1 MRKAKRVAIMLD
13 LDWPY
18 KRHAGIF
25 SGTQQYAQE
34 HGWEPIV
41 DEYADDTLPVRSGMP
56 IPYDGVIARATKKL
70 AQRARRLKIPVVNVW
85 RSSPVWS
92 DLPGV
97 FPDFSDI
104 GRLRAEHLLAR
115 GFRRFAALTAKNDRA
130 SALSLEAF
138 ASTVQEIGSSCIE
151 AKIPL
156 NTSSTLKLWRKTER
170 TIAAWMDEW
179 ILPIGV
185 YVDSES
191 EGRIVAQMCRNR
203 KWRVPQDVAII
214 AGANEETICEHLR
227 PTLTSVEIGYV
238 RIGYEAAQLL
248 DRLMDGAAAPDK
260 PILLPAQGIV
270 VREST
275 DFVAVDNEL
284 IASALAF
291 IAANSHQPIGQDDV
305 SKAVNTQTRTLQR
318 HFRKYLGRPIA
329 SEIRRVRIERAK
341 RELTQSNRTMTQ
353 VARAAGFGESMRM
366 YEVFRRELGVT
377 PSQYRKER
385 QVVRGR

>member
-1 MRKAKRVAIMLD
+1 MPKERRVAIMLD

-34 HGWEPIV
+34 KGWESIV
-41 DEYADDTLPVRSGMP
+41 DEYADDTLPVRSGKP
-56 IPYDGVIARATKKL
+56 IPYDGIIARATKKL
-70 AQRARRLKIPVVNVW
+70 AERAKRLKIPVVNVW
-85 RSSPVWS
+85 LSSPVWNE
-92 DLPGV
+92 LPGV
-97 FPDFSDI
+97 FPDYSNI
-104 GRLRAEHLLAR
+104 ARLRAEHLLAR
-115 GFRRFAALTAKNDRA
+115 GFRRFAVLTPKNDRA
-130 SALSLEAF
+130 SARTVSSFTA
-138 ASTVQEIGSSCIE
+138 AVQEAGCACNA

-156 NTSSTLKLWRKTER
+156 NPSSTLNLWRKTER
-170 TIAAWMDEW
+170 TISEWMDEW
-179 ILPIGV
+179 VLPIGV

-214 AGANEETICEHLR
+214 AGANEETICENVR
-227 PTLTSVEIGYV
+227 PTLTSVEVGFE
-238 RIGYEAAQLL
+238 RIGYEAARVL
-248 DRLMDGAAAPDK
+248 DGLMDGGAPPDK

-275 DFVAVDNEL
+275 DFMAVDNAL

-291 IAANSHQPIGQDDV
+291 IAGKSHLPIGQDDV
-305 SKAVNTQTRTLQR
+305 AEAMNTQTRTLQR

-341 RELTQSNRTMTQ
+341 RELTQSHRTLDQ
-353 VARAAGFGESMRM
+353 IARNVGFGEAMRM

-385 QVVRGR
+385 KI

>member
-1 MRKAKRVAIMLD
+1 MPKARRVAIMLD

-18 KRHAGIF
+18 KRHAGVF

-34 HGWEPIV
+34 NGWEPIV

-56 IPYDGVIARATKKL
+56 IPYDGIIARATKKL
-70 AQRARRLKIPVVNVW
+70 AQRAKRLKIPVINVW
-85 RSSPVWS
+85 LSSPVCRE
-92 DLPGV
+92 LPGV
-97 FPDFSDI
+97 FPDFADM

-115 GFRRFAALTAKNDRA
+115 GLRRFAALTPKNDRA
-130 SALSLEAF
+130 SALSVNAF
-138 ASTVQEIGSSCIE
+138 AAAVHEAGSPCI
-151 AKIPL
+151 AVKIPL
-156 NTSSTLKLWRKTER
+156 NTSSTLNLWRKTER
-170 TIAAWMDEW
+170 TIAAWMDQW

-227 PTLTSVEIGYV
+227 PTLTSVEVGYE
-238 RIGYEAAQLL
+238 RIGYEAARLL
-248 DRLMDGAAAPDK
+248 DRLMDGVATPDE

-275 DFVAVDNEL
+275 DFMAVDNEL
-284 IASALAF
+284 IASALEF
-291 IAANSHQPIGQDDV
+291 IAGKSHLAISQDDV

-341 RELTQSNRTMTQ
+341 RELTQSDRTLGQ
-353 VARAAGFGESMRM
+353 IARDVGFGEPMRM

-385 QVVRGR
+385 QVGRGK